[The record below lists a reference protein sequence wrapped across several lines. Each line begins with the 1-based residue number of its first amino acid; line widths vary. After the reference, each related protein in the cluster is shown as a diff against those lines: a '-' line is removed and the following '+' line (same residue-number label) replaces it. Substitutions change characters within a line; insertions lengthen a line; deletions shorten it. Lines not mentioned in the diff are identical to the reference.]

1 MILPTRTGRDA
12 HTPRP
17 LTVKRGVNP
26 HASGSAHLCLGRTEI
41 LATVSVEDKP
51 APHMRGKKEGWL
63 TAEYAMLPRAT
74 TDRQARERN
83 LQNGRRHEIQR
94 LLGRA
99 LRASIDLKH
108 FRNQTLYVDCDVLVA
123 DGGTRV
129 ASVLAGYA
137 ALHDF
142 ADRLIQTGRLSE
154 WPLRHAVGAV
164 SVGLVGEELRV
175 DLDYAEDKVARA
187 DLNVVATD
195 AGLVLEAQGGAEDGP
210 IAPEEYIRLLM
221 TGVEAWGACCATCTG
236 RSSGRATLIPGALH
250 FPHIKEAEHGHD
262 WIHRAGDARECFYQE
277 WPGSPTKP

>member
-1 MILPTRTGRDA
+1 MTPTNTPLRQGRDA
-12 HTPRP
+12 LQYRP

-26 HASGSAHLCLGRTEI
+26 HAPGSAHLIMGRTEI
-41 LATVSVEDKP
+41 VATITLDDKP

-99 LRASIDLKH
+99 LRASVDLKP

-129 ASVLAGYA
+129 ASILAGHA

-142 ADRLIQTGRLSE
+142 CDALINTGKLSE
-154 WPLRHAVGAV
+154 WPIVHNVGAI
-164 SVGLVGEELRV
+164 SVGLIGQEIRV

-195 AGLVLEAQGGAEDGP
+195 TGKIIEVQGGAEEGP
-210 IAPEEYIRLLM
+210 IDLTEYTTLLQ
-221 TGVEAWGACCATCTG
+221 TGLVAVQ
-236 RSSGRATLIPGALH
+236 SVM
-250 FPHIKEAEHGHD
+250 
-262 WIHRAGDARECFYQE
+262 GDMARQLAVIQ
-277 WPGSPTKP
+277 GI

>member
-1 MILPTRTGRDA
+1 MTSSPSSRLPVREGRDLL
-12 HTPRP
+12 TPRP
-17 LTVKRGVNP
+17 MTLERAINP
-26 HASGSAHLCLGRTEI
+26 HAPGSAHLKLGRTEI
-41 LATVSVEDKP
+41 LATVSIEDKP

-99 LRASIDLKH
+99 LRASIDLRP

-137 ALHDF
+137 ALHDLC
-142 ADRLIQTGRLSE
+142 DRLINSGTLTD
-154 WPLRHAVGAV
+154 WPLVHAVGAV
-164 SVGLVGEELRV
+164 SVGLVGDEVRV

-187 DLNVVATD
+187 DLNVVATEG
-195 AGLVLEAQGGAEDGP
+195 GLVIEAQGGAEEGP
-210 IAPEEYIRLLM
+210 ITPDEYVRLLT
-221 TGVEAWGACCATCTG
+221 TGVEAVGG
-236 RSSGRATLIPGALH
+236 LL
-250 FPHIKEAEHGHD
+250 
-262 WIHRAGDARECFYQE
+262 RELERQL
-277 WPGSPTKP
+277 

>member
-1 MILPTRTGRDA
+1 MTLPPRTDRDVLTA
-12 HTPRP
+12 RP
-17 LTVKRGVNP
+17 LDVRRGVNP
-26 HASGSAHLCLGRTEI
+26 HAPGSAHLRLGRTEI

-99 LRASIDLKH
+99 FRATVDLRH
-108 FRNQTLYVDCDVLVA
+108 FRGQTLYVDCDVLVA

-142 ADRLIQTGRLSE
+142 ADRLIQSGKLSE
-154 WPLRHAVGAV
+154 WPLLHAVGAA
-164 SVGLVGEELRV
+164 SVGLIGDEVRV
-175 DLDYAEDKVARA
+175 DLDYAEDRVARA

-195 AGLVLEAQGGAEDGP
+195 AGLLIEAQGGAEEGP
-210 IAPEEYIRLLM
+210 ISSTEYVRLL
-221 TGVEAWGACCATCTG
+221 TVGVEAVGILL
-236 RSSGRATLIPGALH
+236 RELH
-250 FPHIKEAEHGHD
+250 
-262 WIHRAGDARECFYQE
+262 RQL
-277 WPGSPTKP
+277 

>member
-1 MILPTRTGRDA
+1 MTSSPSSRLPVREGRDLL
-12 HTPRP
+12 TPRP
-17 LTVKRGVNP
+17 LTLERGINP
-26 HASGSAHLCLGRTEI
+26 HAPGSAHLKLGRTEI
-41 LATVSVEDKP
+41 LATVSIEDKP

-99 LRASIDLKH
+99 LRASIDLRH

-137 ALHDF
+137 ALHDLC
-142 ADRLIQTGRLSE
+142 DRLIHSGTLTE
-154 WPLRHAVGAV
+154 WPLVHTVGAA
-164 SVGLVGEELRV
+164 SVGLVGDELRV

-187 DLNVVATD
+187 DLNVVAT
-195 AGLVLEAQGGAEDGP
+195 AGGLVIEAQGGAEEGP
-210 IAPEEYIRLLM
+210 ISPEEYVRLL
-221 TGVEAWGACCATCTG
+221 TAGVEAVGGLLRELG
-236 RSSGRATLIPGALH
+236 RQL
-250 FPHIKEAEHGHD
+250 
-262 WIHRAGDARECFYQE
+262 
-277 WPGSPTKP
+277 

>member
-1 MILPTRTGRDA
+1 MTRPLPPREGRDA
-12 HTPRP
+12 LTPRP
-17 LTVKRGVNP
+17 LSVQRAVNP
-26 HASGSAHLCLGRTEI
+26 HAPGSAHLKLGRTEI

-99 LRASIDLKH
+99 LRASIDLRH

-129 ASVLAGYA
+129 ASILAGYA
-137 ALHDF
+137 ALHDL
-142 ADRLIQTGRLSE
+142 ADRLIHAGKLTE
-154 WPLRHAVGAV
+154 WPLTHVVGAV
-164 SVGLVGEELRV
+164 SVGLVGDELRV

-195 AGLVLEAQGGAEDGP
+195 AGLLIEVQGGAEEGP
-210 IAPEEYIRLLM
+210 ITHAEYVRLL
-221 TGVEAWGACCATCTG
+221 TVGVEATG
-236 RSSGRATLIPGALH
+236 GLL
-250 FPHIKEAEHGHD
+250 
-262 WIHRAGDARECFYQE
+262 RELNRQL
-277 WPGSPTKP
+277 

>member
-1 MILPTRTGRDA
+1 MTLPHRTDRDPL
-12 HTPRP
+12 TPRP
-17 LTVKRGVNP
+17 LSVRRGVNP
-26 HASGSAHLCLGRTEI
+26 HAPGSVHLQLGRTEI

-99 LRASIDLKH
+99 LRAGMDLRH
-108 FRNQTLYVDCDVLVA
+108 FRGQTLYVDCDVLVA

-142 ADRLIQTGRLSE
+142 ADRMIHSGKLSE
-154 WPLRHAVGAV
+154 WPLVHAVGAV
-164 SVGLVGEELRV
+164 SVGLIGDELRV

-195 AGLVLEAQGGAEDGP
+195 SGLLIEAQGGAEDGP
-210 IAPEEYIRLLM
+210 ITQAEYVLLL
-221 TGVEAWGACCATCTG
+221 TAGVEAV
-236 RSSGRATLIPGALH
+236 GALL
-250 FPHIKEAEHGHD
+250 
-262 WIHRAGDARECFYQE
+262 RELQRQL
-277 WPGSPTKP
+277 

>member
-1 MILPTRTGRDA
+1 LTSLPPKPGLPVREGRDVL
-12 HTPRP
+12 TPRP
-17 LTVKRGVNP
+17 LFLERGVNP
-26 HASGSAHLCLGRTEI
+26 HAPGSAHLKLGRTEI
-41 LATVSVEDKP
+41 LATVSIEDKP

-99 LRASIDLKH
+99 LRASLDLRH

-137 ALHDF
+137 ALHDLC
-142 ADRLIQTGRLSE
+142 DRLIHTGKLSE
-154 WPLRHAVGAV
+154 WPLLHAVGAA
-164 SVGLVGEELRV
+164 SVGLVGDELRV

-195 AGLVLEAQGGAEDGP
+195 AGLLIEAQGGAEEGP
-210 IAPEEYIRLLM
+210 ITQAEYVRLL
-221 TGVEAWGACCATCTG
+221 TAGVEAVGG
-236 RSSGRATLIPGALH
+236 LLRDLQRQL
-250 FPHIKEAEHGHD
+250 
-262 WIHRAGDARECFYQE
+262 
-277 WPGSPTKP
+277 